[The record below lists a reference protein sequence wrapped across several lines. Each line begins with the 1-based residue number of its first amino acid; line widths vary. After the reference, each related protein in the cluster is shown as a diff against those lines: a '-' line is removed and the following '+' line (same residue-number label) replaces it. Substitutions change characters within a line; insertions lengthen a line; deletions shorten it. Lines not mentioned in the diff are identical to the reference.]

1 MQVVGYLNQNDFI
14 LEDSNTVM
22 VLAQGGYVLHCGDQV
37 VVRDCIDE
45 QQQRYLVTIRF
56 ADCLVDLLHED
67 QMIVKF
73 VGDRANFQQYIKS
86 TTVH

>member
-14 LEDSNTVM
+14 LEDANTVM

>member
-14 LEDSNTVM
+14 LEDANTVM
-22 VLAQGGYVLHCGDQV
+22 VLAQGGYVLHRGDQV